1 VTAGG
6 GYHHVM
12 SAEPTVL
19 HHLHDGRDALALE
32 IARLTAA
39 LADLDAV
46 IATLGGRPA
55 AESTDDTTV
64 DAIRSALAENGTFD
78 PDAPAGGPVAPPVVG
93 HTRPRNRPA
102 APKNAGPARSI
113 RERVLDMLAE
123 QDRSFGLAEIIDRIR
138 ADGVRAHDDA
148 VRSITVKLMKD
159 GRVERVGRGQY
170 RLAAAARR
178 GSNREGATGQDA
190 TGQDATGQRGAPEPP
205 EPDAH
210 GALPEESDL
219 PPTPPLNLAAP
230 WVSPRP

>member
-1 VTAGG
+1 MTSGG

-19 HHLHDGRDALALE
+19 DHLHDGRDALARE
-32 IARLTAA
+32 ITRLTTA

-46 IATLGGRPA
+46 IATLGGTPSDNSGD
-55 AESTDDTTV
+55 ETTV
-64 DAIRSALAENGTFD
+64 DAIRSALADNGTGAAD
-78 PDAPAGGPVAPPVVG
+78 PAAGGPVAPPVVG
-93 HTRPRNRPA
+93 QTRPRNRPA
-102 APKNAGPARSI
+102 AAKNAGAGRSI
-113 RERVLDMLAE
+113 RTRVLDMLAE
-123 QDRSFGLAEIIDRIR
+123 QDRPFALAEIIDRIR

-178 GSNREGATGQDA
+178 TSNRRDA
-190 TGQDATGQRGAPEPP
+190 TGQDATEQSGAPESTGS
-205 EPDAH
+205 ETTA
-210 GALPEESDL
+210 GSEESDL